1 MLNMSDQFYNYLS
14 SKLFDYFKSNPLV
27 NGDRF
32 YIQFDEDSQIVDF
45 YNSIKEYGENNSS
58 LRDFTFK
65 HEKGDEFTTF
75 SIDCDGVN
83 LVIAESTNISEDYL
97 VTLRN
102 QVSAQKGAWQNTA
115 LLIIYNEAKDSIF
128 NGMGNLASEGMP
140 LNINYISNNLEEEI
154 SNSKNLGKEGRQ
166 IIRFSLNNLKEDI
179 FQTTLWDYETILSIL
194 KSEKINP
201 NDLYE
206 LKLFPD
212 KNLGEYNAHKMQS
225 RLKENFAL
233 FDEIESCRRY
243 GEKVKECLKKKYDDD
258 GFKIFNGDDW
268 YLTDYNVVK
277 NLIKEP
283 PALPLT
289 YEENHEK
296 LTNEGLKYWEKP
308 LSSKP
313 AGMRKRQII
322 IFNDKK
328 VDTVSFELFFDQ
340 NTKKEFLSRDAKR
353 FVTTPGKKLKVEF
366 DVFPDKPTFKQ
377 ISYKHN
383 NQNNSH
389 YIFNL
394 LVLNASC
401 DVFDSI
407 KSRYILDYKKKL
419 LTIINDEDSEEVIF
433 GVGENQIEKEIDDDN
448 KRVILYDEDSILIS
462 EKSPAFE
469 EGFLRF
475 DLVYHDNDIPI
486 NIAEE
491 SKKPVPV
498 KSSVIW
504 NLKRQNRENFTFNGS
519 KATQGVNSVY
529 LEDKFKE
536 YLDFER
542 QIINDNIFY
551 GIKEIDGT
559 IKKQNVEYSDELTEA
574 YNAIFEYYKTFDD
587 TPEDNLPSLVYLND
601 ELKSL
606 YENFLEIF
614 NREISEINENDIL
627 ADFKH
632 KKDLIKLGRIDDD
645 KRIMYSSLSP
655 INIAYQLEIANQCAD
670 DELANN
676 LAERLVPNNLIPYIF
691 SDSNE
696 LYRPIF
702 QENVHEWLIY
712 ERSEDVSIGTTNA
725 FISNVVS
732 EKLNQFVKHFD
743 YLFDVNNNSPLKIN
757 LINIVDDIEVVKG
770 VFGFIR
776 DRLPD
781 KLKTKNVIPV
791 EINIY
796 NDADR
801 SSFETLFNCN
811 SKEDVNNIFGIKI
824 KSDLLD
830 EIDVLHSVQNNI
842 KYYHK
847 SMKDDFEY
855 AHISF
860 YKITSDIQPV
870 SDNMDKMETG
880 LSLHGLISSVAST
893 TKHSDYRT
901 GFGIKN
907 VLDKEN
913 TLVKSAMHI
922 NELIENSK
930 NHGKNSYSKGRAIF
944 TSITL
949 DDENIDKLYRNSH
962 WITFIEPTFGI
973 EYFDTSNDVIIIHYS
988 DQYTSSNK
996 YDTIT
1001 VTYDSLQYK
1010 QAIKRFLEEKRIEL
1024 KDNELNGIIR
1034 MFNSINGEWLLKIVS
1049 SSGEFDREK
1058 LSLISAAKYGLALL
1072 DNKDIIWIPISLE
1085 EILRIAK
1092 NLKLDKAKGLIS
1104 AFVKQGSYS
1113 DDLLFIG
1120 LNITDEDNLEII
1132 YYPIEVKI
1140 GLNDSGVIKKGKSQ
1154 IDSTHKLLH
1163 ELLNGNSSKFINKFF
1178 RNFFIQLFLSNQQK
1192 LLVNEI
1198 WDEKDLGRIEKYK
1211 AKLLNDEYQITRDLE
1226 NYLGKGSLFSFK
1238 NECHFPSIKKIENKL
1253 LVEIPEEFA
1262 YETLS
1267 KSVHELY
1274 SEIQSGETEF
1284 PRDKLVYRVDLNEIE
1299 HVPYEIVDDD
1309 FDDNIDNGSDGIVDD
1324 SDDDFDEPDNPTS
1337 ENDDKTAR
1345 ESIDTSI
1352 ASQVAYVLASSYH
1365 ENVINELHKNMGM
1378 PKVIA
1383 ENCGIRTNHISKVL
1397 KELSDI
1403 DLVVCINP
1411 ESRKGR
1417 IYKLTE
1423 LGNDVW
1429 NELAKLNGSNAS
1441 SGVIET
1447 EDNTKPIKETEEPI
1461 IESDTVSEEVESET
1475 SKQITQSF
1483 ELEKVGGL
1491 IGTAEGSTHE
1501 IYWEFGAPEINN
1513 RHMLIEGASGYGKSY
1528 FIQRMLKELSNQGI
1542 PSIIVDYTNGFK
1554 KSKLEPEFKES
1565 VEDRIEQHKVMFEK
1579 FPLNPFKKYLIEDD
1593 DEFVPELDYNVAG
1606 RFKNIINNVYNFGD
1620 QQQMAIYNAALS
1632 GISKYGDEMDLTKF
1646 KEELIKQDSPQAN
1659 STLNKL
1665 TQFLDINPFKTDDF
1679 DWSCLD
1685 EMDGKIR
1692 IIQLAGLSRD
1702 IQIVITEFI
1711 LLDLWNYKFN
1721 LGKEER
1727 PFIVVL
1733 DEAQNLDFSNGSSS
1747 YNILKEGRKFGWS
1760 GWFATQS
1767 VKGSMK
1773 SDEITTLENANE
1785 KIYFHPIDN
1794 SISDIAVKLSKD
1806 GNDKKYWEQKLSKL
1820 NKGQC
1825 IVHGHLKDHD
1835 GNIYSAKPVCVDISE
1850 IGFDSVKPMPESQ
1863 KADINRNDEND
1874 FLDEETN
1881 QDLTDAESNSNTIEV
1896 EENEDV
1902 PEIIESDDDVTDY
1915 EDTRFITKK
1924 GNKYE
1929 IYKTING
1936 RKKYYGS
1943 FDTLKEAQKRRDELI
1958 VDNWGYSFEEFP
1970 PQGRTPKYG
1979 KYITFHNGRFKVL
1992 KLLNGQQR
2000 FIGAFNTVDEAK
2012 KLRDFLID
2020 NNWDLTKVPQEYIAD
2035 HRSHKIRKIKD
2046 RYIVQNIVNGEREY
2060 YESFDSYEEAEEYLN
2075 WLIENDWQVD
2085 DDSVEEKI
2093 DEYVYGV
2100 NGEFIVRN
2108 EIDGEMKIFGRFE
2121 DMGEAIQ
2128 YRNKC
2133 VRENW
2138 KL

>member
-1 MLNMSDQFYNYLS
+1 MLNMSNQFYNYLT
-14 SKLFDYFKSNPLV
+14 SKLFDYFKD
-27 NGDRF
+27 NGIVAGDKF
-32 YIQFDEDSQIVDF
+32 YIQFDEDSQIINF
-45 YNSIKEYGENNSS
+45 YNSIKEYGEDNSS

-75 SIDCDGVN
+75 SIDCEDVD
-83 LVIAESTNISEDYL
+83 LVIVESTTVSEDYL

-102 QVSAQKGAWQNTA
+102 QVSAQKGSWQNTS
-115 LLIIYNEAKDSIF
+115 LLIIYDDAKDSIF
-128 NGMGNLASEGMP
+128 NGMGNLATEGMP
-140 LNINYISNNLEEEI
+140 LNINYISEHLEDEI
-154 SNSKNLGKEGRQ
+154 SNSKNLGKEGKQ
-166 IIRFSLNNLKEDI
+166 IIRFTLNNLKENI
-179 FQTTLWDYETILSIL
+179 FQTTIWDYKNILAII
-194 KSEKINP
+194 KSEKITP

-212 KNLGEYNAHKMQS
+212 KNLGNHNAHKMQS

-233 FDEIESCRRY
+233 FDEIESCMRY
-243 GEKVKECLKKKYDDD
+243 SDAVKDCLKKKYSDS
-258 GFKIFNGDDW
+258 GVKKLTSDDW
-268 YLTDYNVVK
+268 YLTDYKDVK
-277 NLIKEP
+277 NYRKKGNP
-283 PALPLT
+283 VPLN
-289 YEENHEK
+289 YEENHQK
-296 LTNEGLKYWEKP
+296 LTNEKLKYWEKP

-328 VDTVSFELFFDQ
+328 EDTVSFELVFDQ

-353 FVTTPGKKLKVEF
+353 FVTTSGKKLKVEF
-366 DVFPDKPTFKQ
+366 NVSPDEPTFKQ

-401 DVFDSI
+401 DIFDSI

-419 LTIINDEDSEEVIF
+419 LTIINDEDSDEVIF

-551 GIKEIDGT
+551 GINEIDGT
-559 IKKQNVEYSDELTEA
+559 IKKQNVEYSKELTQA
-574 YNAIFEYYKTFDD
+574 YNAIFDYYKTFDD

-601 ELKSL
+601 ELKVL

-614 NREISEINENDIL
+614 NREIEEINENDIL
-627 ADFKH
+627 ADFNH

-655 INIAYQLEIANQCAD
+655 INIAYQLEVANQCSD
-670 DELANN
+670 DELTNN

-702 QENVHEWLIY
+702 QEHVHEWLIY

-743 YLFDVNNNSPLKIN
+743 YLFEVNNNSPLKIN

-781 KLKTKNVIPV
+781 KVKTKSVIPV

-796 NDADR
+796 NDTDR

-824 KSDLLD
+824 NSDLLD

-847 SMKDDFEY
+847 SLRDDFEY

-860 YKITSDIQPV
+860 YKISSDIEPV

-880 LSLHGLISSVAST
+880 LSLNGLISSVVST
-893 TKHSDYRT
+893 TKHSDYRA

-907 VLDKEN
+907 VLDTED
-913 TLVKSAMHI
+913 TLVKSAINI

-930 NHGKNSYSKGRAIF
+930 KHGKNPYSKGRAIF

-949 DDENIDKLYRNSH
+949 DDENIDKLYKNSH

-973 EYFDTSNDVIIIHYS
+973 EYFETSNDVIIIHYS
-988 DQYTSSNK
+988 DQYSSSNK

-1001 VTYDSLQYK
+1001 VTYESTQYK
-1010 QAIKRFLEEKRIEL
+1010 QAIKRFLEEKKIHL
-1024 KDNELNGIIR
+1024 KDNELNGVIR

-1120 LNITDEDNLEII
+1120 LKITDEDNLEVV

-1198 WDEKDLGRIEKYK
+1198 WNEKDLERIEKYK
-1211 AKLLNDEYQITRDLE
+1211 AKLLNDEYQISRDLE
-1226 NYLGKGSLFSFK
+1226 NYIGKGSLFSFK
-1238 NECHFPSIKKIENKL
+1238 KGCDFSAINKIENKL
-1253 LVEIPEEFA
+1253 LIEIPEDFA
-1262 YETLS
+1262 YKTLS
-1267 KSVHELY
+1267 NSVYELY
-1274 SEIQSGETEF
+1274 SKIQSGETDF
-1284 PRDKLVYRVDLNEIE
+1284 PLDDLLSRVDLNEIE
-1299 HVPYEIVDDD
+1299 HIPYEVVDDD
-1309 FDDNIDNGSDGIVDD
+1309 FDDIVDD
-1324 SDDDFDEPDNPTS
+1324 FDDSSGDVVDKPDNPTS
-1337 ENDDKTAR
+1337 ENDDKTAGGF
-1345 ESIDTSI
+1345 IDTSI
-1352 ASQVAYVLASSYH
+1352 ASQVAYVLASSYR

-1397 KELSDI
+1397 KELSGI

-1423 LGNDVW
+1423 LGNNVW
-1429 NELAKLNGSNAS
+1429 NELSKLNESNES
-1441 SGVIET
+1441 SDVNET

-1461 IESDTVSEEVESET
+1461 TESYTVSEQFESET
-1475 SKQITQSF
+1475 SDPIAQSF
-1483 ELEKVGGL
+1483 ELENVRGL

-1565 VEDRIEQHKVMFEK
+1565 VEYRIEQHKVMFEK
-1579 FPLNPFKKYLIEDD
+1579 FPLNPFKKYLIEDG

-1646 KEELIKQDSPQAN
+1646 KEELIKQDLPQAN

-1767 VKGSMK
+1767 VKGSLK

-1825 IVHGHLKDHD
+1825 IVHGHLKDHE

-1850 IGFDSVKPMPESQ
+1850 IGFDSVKPIPESQ
-1863 KADINRNDEND
+1863 KVDINGNDEND

-1881 QDLTDAESNSNTIEV
+1881 QDLTDTESNSNPIEV

-1902 PEIIESDDDVTDY
+1902 DEIIESGDDILDY

-1924 GNKYE
+1924 INKYE
-1929 IYKTING
+1929 IYKSING

-1970 PQGRTPKYG
+1970 LQGKTPKYG

-1992 KLLNGQQR
+1992 KLLNGHQR

-2020 NNWDLTKVPQEYIAD
+2020 NNWDLTKVPHEYIAD

-2046 RYIVQNIVNGEREY
+2046 RYIVQNIVNGERKY

-2085 DDSVEEKI
+2085 EDSVEEKI
-2093 DEYVYGV
+2093 DEYVYEV
-2100 NGEFIVRN
+2100 NGEFVVRN